1 MDASRPLPDAI
12 SEIALGTAGLRGWKI
27 TTPVCRA
34 LVSEQGAQLLEFQA
48 LGRKPLLWLSPRAHF
63 QPGKAIRGGIP
74 LCFPWFGPHP
84 GDSSKPA
91 HGFARTRNWS
101 LLQATVTGDLLQLEF
116 RLQADAGTRA
126 LWPHDFVATL
136 VMTLGRTASLQLH
149 VENAGTDDFRFGFA
163 MHSYFP
169 VADIRRARLDGLEG
183 IEYIDQLHPTRG
195 RFRQDGPLRFTG
207 ETDRIY
213 LHTPGEC
220 CLADEAGGQAIRI
233 CSPDCRSIVAWNPWQ
248 EKTARLADMA
258 PEAWQGMVCVESG
271 NVEDD
276 QVTLP
281 AGASKVFSLLLE
293 SEA

>member
-1 MDASRPLPDAI
+1 MDASRPLSDTI
-12 SEIALGTAGLRGWKI
+12 TEVALGTAGLRGWKI

-34 LVSEQGAQLLEFQA
+34 LVSQQGAQLLEFQA

-63 QPGKAIRGGIP
+63 QPGKAIRGGVP

-84 GDSSKPA
+84 VDSRLPA
-91 HGFARTRNWS
+91 HGFARTRDWT
-101 LLQATVTGDLLQLEF
+101 LAQADTAGDALQLAF
-116 RLQADAGTRA
+116 TLHSDAQTRA

-136 VMTLGRTASLQLH
+136 VMILGRTASLQLH
-149 VENAGTDDFRFGFA
+149 VANTGTEDFRFGFA
-163 MHSYFP
+163 LHSYFP
-169 VADIRRARLDGLEG
+169 VTDIRQARVDGLEG
-183 IEYIDQLHPTRG
+183 VEYIDQLHAGRA
-195 RFRQDGPLRFTG
+195 RFRQEGPLRFTG

-213 LHTPGEC
+213 LHAPSEC

-233 CSPDCRSIVAWNPWQ
+233 CAPDCRSIVAWNPWQ
-248 EKTARLADMA
+248 DKAARLADMA
-258 PEAWQGMVCVESG
+258 PEGWQGMVCVESG